1 MLTITKKKLEI
12 EPKLLSRIKWAC
24 QFGTKDKPIIVH
36 GSLRVI
42 DKTNLA
48 YIEPHKV
55 FVNNSIYLFFNGI
68 DYFYKNDLTTKIPLK
83 NLEEYIRNHWCTS
96 LLDSFK
102 KLIIKMKISMI
113 EKLLVSFILERRK
126 NWVS

>member
-1 MLTITKKKLEI
+1 LQNNVFVLQKGVKSDIMLTITKKKLEI

-83 NLEEYIRNHWCTS
+83 NLEEYIRNH
-96 LLDSFK
+96 
-102 KLIIKMKISMI
+102 
-113 EKLLVSFILERRK
+113 
-126 NWVS
+126 